1 MIDMNYQDFLF
12 EIGTEE
18 LPPLKIQG
26 LAEALEAGILQ
37 GLKTQNLS
45 YASSKIYATP
55 RRLAVLIKN
64 LIIKQPDNLLKLK
77 GPSVHIAFDQDGK
90 PSLAAQK
97 FAQTCQV
104 NIDQLERI
112 SDNKGEFL
120 FCQVKQIG
128 KNTQELLPEIITSS
142 LKKLPINRPMRWGSN
157 EATFVRPA
165 HWILMLFGKQI
176 IDAQILGI
184 KTANQTFGHR
194 FHYNQAITI
203 NQPDQYEELLA
214 TQGFVIADI
223 AKRKANIVS
232 QVNALIQ
239 DNKALLDETLLSEIA
254 DLVEWPVALL
264 GNFEEKFLQV
274 PQEALITVMQ
284 KQQRY
289 IPIVNTQ
296 NKLLSEFIIISNI
309 ASKNPEQVITGNQ
322 RVIRARLTDAEFFYN
337 TDAKSSL
344 ISYAE
349 KLKKVAFQEQLG
361 SLYDKTLRLEHLS
374 GFIANRI
381 NADTEATK
389 KAALLSK
396 CDLMTSM
403 VWEFPELQ
411 GIMGDYYARSA
422 ESGAVANAIREH
434 YLPRFAND
442 TLPTTDIACALAIA
456 DRMDNLVGMFGIGKI
471 PSGEKDPFGLRRAA
485 NGIIHIILEKKLT
498 LNLRELIDQAYLNYA
513 EALKADNETVI
524 TAVLNFIYERLRHI
538 YSEQGKSANVF
549 RDVLACNPEDLLD
562 FTLRFDAVTE
572 FSKLEQTA
580 DLIEI
585 YKRIKN
591 ILNKANIDNLT
602 NLELQPAL
610 LVDPAEQ
617 ALANIINEQ
626 SAKIYQLHQ
635 NKNYLEILLLLTQ
648 AKPIL
653 SEFFANVMVMVDDEK
668 IKTNRLVLLNKLK
681 QLFNLVADF
690 NS

>member
-1 MIDMNYQDFLF
+1 MINTEYQDFLF

-18 LPPLKIQG
+18 LPPLKIEG
-26 LAEALEAGILQ
+26 LAKALEAGILQ
-37 GLKTQNLS
+37 GLKTQNLG
-45 YASSKIYATP
+45 YESSKIYATP

-64 LIIKQPDNLLKLK
+64 LVIKQPDNILKLK
-77 GPSVHIAFDQDGK
+77 GPSVHIAFDQEGK
-90 PSLAAQK
+90 PSIAAEK
-97 FAQTCQV
+97 FAKTCNV

-120 FCQVKQIG
+120 FCQVKQAG
-128 KNTQELLPEIITSS
+128 KNTQELLPEIIAAS
-142 LKKLPINRPMRWGSN
+142 LKKLPINRPMRWGNN
-157 EATFVRPA
+157 EASFVRPV
-165 HWILMLFGKQI
+165 HWVLMLFGGQI

-184 KTANQTFGHR
+184 KASNQTFGHR
-194 FHYNQAITI
+194 FHHNQDITI
-203 NQPDQYEELLA
+203 NQPSQYEELLA

-223 AKRKANIVS
+223 AKRKQIIVS
-232 QVNALIQ
+232 QVDTLIK
-239 DNKALLDETLLSEIA
+239 DNKALLDESLLSEIA

-289 IPIVNTQ
+289 IPIINTQ

-309 ASKNPEQVITGNQ
+309 TSKNPAQVITGNQ
-322 RVIRARLTDAEFFYN
+322 RVIRARLTDAEYFYN
-337 TDAKSSL
+337 TDSKSDL
-344 ISYAE
+344 ISYGE

-389 KAALLSK
+389 RAALLSK

-411 GIMGDYYARSA
+411 GIMGDYYARKS
-422 ESGAVANAIREH
+422 ENHIVASAIREH

-442 TLPTTDIACALAIA
+442 VLPTTDVACALAIA

-485 NGIIHIILEKKLT
+485 NGIIHTILEKKLT

-513 EALKADNETVI
+513 DALKADNETVI
-524 TAVLNFIYERLRHI
+524 TSVLNFIYERLRYI

-562 FTLRFDAVTE
+562 FTNRFDAVTE
-572 FSKLEQTA
+572 FNKSEHAA

-591 ILNKANIDNLT
+591 ILNKANIDNLA
-602 NLELQPAL
+602 NLELQSEL
-610 LVDPAEQ
+610 LIDPAEQ
-617 ALANIINEQ
+617 KLAAYISEK
-626 SAKIYQLHQ
+626 SAKIYDLHQ
-635 NKNYLEILLLLTQ
+635 EKNYLEVLLLLAQ

-653 SEFFANVMVMVDDEK
+653 SDFFASVMVMAEDEK
-668 IKTNRLVLLNKLK
+668 IKTNRLVLLYKLK